1 MTPKQYWYD
10 NPQLLYNYKRAY
22 EISQKKL
29 EQHLW
34 LLARYNQSAFS
45 SAVVNVV
52 GITDY
57 KKYKVPDFVEC
68 PYKQE
73 CKEERILTDKQIEN
87 ERLRAYAFFK
97 NLKANK

>member
-1 MTPKQYWYD
+1 MTPNQYWYD

-22 EISQKKL
+22 EFKQKQV
-29 EQHLW
+29 EQQIW

-45 SAVVNVV
+45 SSVLNVA

-57 KKYKVPDFVEC
+57 KKYKIPDFPEC
-68 PYKQE
+68 PYRNE
-73 CKEERILTDKQIEN
+73 NKEKVIMTDKQVEN

-97 NLKANK
+97 NIKVNK